1 MREIKCRAFYEGEM
15 WTVIAAHFHDGDV
28 DLELQREEGGK
39 FPKADPSYQ
48 KENLMQYTGLK
59 DKNGVEIYEGDIVVA
74 QDMVQ
79 RGDGSYDPAIG
90 PVEWSDESACFMMG
104 FPFGQAEGF
113 YAGLEIEVIGNI
125 HENPELLNE

>member
-1 MREIKCRAFYEGEM
+1 MREIKFRAFYEGEM

-59 DKNGVEIYEGDIVVA
+59 DKNGVEIYEGDIL
-74 QDMVQ
+74 QY
-79 RGDGSYDPAIG
+79 GGNLTG
-90 PVEWSDESACFMMG
+90 PVVWDNDYSCFQFDTPKM
-104 FPFGQAEGF
+104 AAF
-113 YAGLEIEVIGNI
+113 YLDSGTIVGNI
-125 HENPELLNE
+125 HENLGLLNE